1 MLSLLH
7 GPPLVLCP
15 SGPLFPSV
23 GRGVTPADSQ
33 VPSSAAGL
41 CVTLCR
47 FKSATK
53 GFNLLQGMTWGRIS
67 NPMSCK

>member
-33 VPSSAAGL
+33 SLPVL
-41 CVTLCR
+41 LVCVLHCVALKVLPR
-47 FKSATK
+47 DLIFSR
-53 GFNLLQGMTWGRIS
+53 G
-67 NPMSCK
+67 